1 MCGVVR
7 LLRVFEENAR
17 LQARPVLLADPGE
30 FEFGVFGHVS
40 VNLIIAILP
49 GATRGSFVEVV
60 QVNRQWF

>member
-1 MCGVVR
+1 
-7 LLRVFEENAR
+7 
-17 LQARPVLLADPGE
+17 
-30 FEFGVFGHVS
+30 VFGHVS